1 MPDYIPSS
9 KRRLSRT
16 SSDQRS
22 SIGVREA
29 PRGHHDEFNERP
41 NARDD
46 SAETKGQDGDEE
58 LGHGAAGVPKV
69 EIVSAKG
76 AQEKGQQH
84 ADQQLLLW
92 LLSHHHLALTHHHG
106 LAVGHGCLL
115 RDGDG
120 DGLSGDHDLLC
131 RLDGL
136 RMLLCSGLRGSV
148 PWGGSVWLHAGA
160 WTFRHIK
167 VPLDGHGRIRHL
179 HAGRPCLRRMAAPR
193 PLAVALVALL
203 LVPLAGCF
211 APVEGVRLEGSPGQ
225 FILEGQTLAIPP
237 MTPGPLVDE
246 TAPWWER
253 TTLDLDQNGIHD
265 ALDGAL
271 GPVWVGLSYGVPLN
285 DGHVAAVE
293 ALGLQVS
300 LRVPA
305 VDALLLG
312 EVDASALP
320 TLRALDDVVMVES
333 YGELVFWGD
342 VQTPAVKASSSS
354 VYPDGAW
361 DLGVSGEGVVIAMVD
376 TGVDNEH
383 PGLNEK
389 FVAGYDAVCFL
400 HSMVHQCVAA
410 GGRAEDGSFDP
421 DDGHQH
427 GTACMGMAAATGKMA
442 DGSESN
448 FTGSAP
454 DAALVDVRIGT
465 DVGAG
470 PFENYLISQEFYESA
485 MNGLQWIIDHK
496 DDAWAGADESE
507 HGIDI
512 ISLSW
517 GITSHEGGGS
527 DGEDM
532 HSRILNEAMEAGI
545 VVSVAAGNDGPDNDG
560 LSGMGSSS
568 LSITVGAT
576 DDKDT
581 IDRED
586 DTIAGYSSRGPRR
599 DNGDGNP
606 LNELKP
612 EVTAP
617 GTNIVQA
624 EGCVTSAGCHN
635 DVPGQD
641 AADNG
646 YTNRGSGTSYAT
658 PSVSGIIA
666 LMMEANPDLSPME
679 IKEILKFTAERR
691 GEPSAPDVD
700 PYWNRDFGW
709 GMVDARAAVE
719 MSLLLVEQGTTG
731 SIDVSAQVHVDNLT
745 ESSDMITLTGQAW
758 AQGAPLLAV
767 EYRVDGGEWRSVTF
781 DVELAVLA
789 SLERMTWTLALDP
802 GAFGAGLH
810 DLEIR
815 AITDD
820 GVSLSSFAT
829 FTGSD
834 ASETMGGSASLTAV
848 VVVVV
853 AVALTVAV
861 LVQSRTEAPVR
872 LTESD
877 DPKSTTP
884 PPSLEGDGSA

>member
-1 MPDYIPSS
+1 
-9 KRRLSRT
+9 
-16 SSDQRS
+16 
-22 SIGVREA
+22 
-29 PRGHHDEFNERP
+29 
-41 NARDD
+41 
-46 SAETKGQDGDEE
+46 
-58 LGHGAAGVPKV
+58 
-69 EIVSAKG
+69 
-76 AQEKGQQH
+76 
-84 ADQQLLLW
+84 
-92 LLSHHHLALTHHHG
+92 
-106 LAVGHGCLL
+106 
-115 RDGDG
+115 
-120 DGLSGDHDLLC
+120 
-131 RLDGL
+131 
-136 RMLLCSGLRGSV
+136 
-148 PWGGSVWLHAGA
+148 
-160 WTFRHIK
+160 
-167 VPLDGHGRIRHL
+167 
-179 HAGRPCLRRMAAPR
+179 MAAPR
-193 PLAVALVALL
+193 LMAVALVALL
-203 LVPLAGCF
+203 LVPLAGCL
-211 APVEGVRLEGSPGQ
+211 APVEGGLIEGSRGQ
-225 FILEGQTLAIPP
+225 VLPEGQTFAFPDFAS
-237 MTPGPLVDE
+237 GPLALDA
-246 TAPWWER
+246 APWWER
-253 TTLDLDQNGIHD
+253 TTLDLDRNGVHD
-265 ALDGAL
+265 TLDGAI
-271 GPVWVGLSYGVPLN
+271 GPVWIGLSYGVSVG
-285 DGHVAAVE
+285 DKHVADVE
-293 ALGLQVS
+293 SLGLQVE
-300 LRVPA
+300 LVVPA

-312 EVDASALP
+312 EVDASLIPALRS
-320 TLRALDDVVMVES
+320 LNDVVMVES

-354 VYPDGAW
+354 VYPEGAW
-361 DLGVSGEGVVIAMVD
+361 DLGVSGEGIVIAMVD

-400 HSMVHQCVAA
+400 HSGVHQCVLA

-421 DDGHQH
+421 DDAHQH
-427 GTACMGMAAATGKMA
+427 GTACMGMAAATGQMA

-470 PFENYLISQEFYESA
+470 PFENYLIAQEFYESA

-507 HGIDI
+507 HGIDV

-586 DTIAGYSSRGPRR
+586 DTVAGYSSRGPRR

-666 LMMEANPDLSPME
+666 LMMEANPDLSPLE

-719 MSLLLVEQGTTG
+719 MSFMLLEQGTTG
-731 SIDVSAQVHVDNLT
+731 SIDVTAQAHLT
-745 ESSDMITLTGQAW
+745 NVSVTPSLVTLSGDAW

-767 EYRVDGGEWRSVTF
+767 EYRVDGGEWRSATF
-781 DVELAVLA
+781 DADVASLA
-789 SLERMTWTLALDP
+789 SLERLTWTVALNP
-802 GAFGAGLH
+802 SAFGVGQH
-810 DLEIR
+810 EVEVR
-815 AITDD
+815 AITED

-829 FTGSD
+829 FAGAASSD
-834 ASETMGGSASLTAV
+834 GMGGSASIMAV
-848 VVVVV
+848 VVVVL
-853 AVALTVAV
+853 AVALTVVV
-861 LVQSRTEAPVR
+861 LLQSRTEAPMR
-872 LTESD
+872 LTGDD
-877 DPKSTTP
+877 DPKTNAVP
-884 PPSLEGDGSA
+884 PTIAEGDAA

>member
-1 MPDYIPSS
+1 
-9 KRRLSRT
+9 
-16 SSDQRS
+16 
-22 SIGVREA
+22 
-29 PRGHHDEFNERP
+29 
-41 NARDD
+41 
-46 SAETKGQDGDEE
+46 
-58 LGHGAAGVPKV
+58 
-69 EIVSAKG
+69 
-76 AQEKGQQH
+76 
-84 ADQQLLLW
+84 
-92 LLSHHHLALTHHHG
+92 
-106 LAVGHGCLL
+106 
-115 RDGDG
+115 
-120 DGLSGDHDLLC
+120 
-131 RLDGL
+131 
-136 RMLLCSGLRGSV
+136 
-148 PWGGSVWLHAGA
+148 
-160 WTFRHIK
+160 
-167 VPLDGHGRIRHL
+167 
-179 HAGRPCLRRMAAPR
+179 MAAPR
-193 PLAVALVALL
+193 LLAVALVALL

-211 APVEGVRLEGSPGQ
+211 APVEGVRLEGSSGQ
-225 FILEGQTLAIPP
+225 FLLEGQTQVIPS
-237 MTPGPLVDE
+237 MTPGPLMDE
-246 TAPWWER
+246 ASPWWER

-293 ALGLQVS
+293 SLGLQIS

-312 EVDASALP
+312 EVDASILPAL
-320 TLRALDDVVMVES
+320 RSLDDVVMIES

-361 DLGVSGEGVVIAMVD
+361 DLGVSGEGIVIAMVD

-442 DGSESN
+442 DGSDSN

-470 PFENYLISQEFYESA
+470 PFENYLIPQEFYESA

-507 HGIDI
+507 HGIDV

-719 MSLLLVEQGTTG
+719 MSLLLAEQGTTG
-731 SIDVSAQVHVDNLT
+731 GIDVSAQVHVDNLT

-781 DVELAVLA
+781 DIELAVLA
-789 SLERMTWTLALDP
+789 SLERMTWTVALDSA
-802 GAFGAGLH
+802 AFGEGLH
-810 DLEIR
+810 NLEIR
-815 AITDD
+815 AITGD

-834 ASETMGGSASLTAV
+834 ASEGMGGSASITAIV
-848 VVVVV
+848 VVLV
-853 AVALTVAV
+853 ALALTVAV
-861 LVQSRTEAPVR
+861 LVQSRTEAPVP
-872 LTESD
+872 LTEGD
-877 DPKSTTP
+877 DPKSSTP